1 MYNVTASSSY
11 VQLPVQLKTSGETYV
26 IFQGCSSELTKN
38 IPEIHISLYQIQEFK
53 QITLCIATFLHKLF
67 KAD

>member
-53 QITLCIATFLHKLF
+53 
-67 KAD
+67 